1 MPFSPE
7 LVTTLRSKMDFGA
20 IPTER
25 PLKMFAGRGNGSI
38 CAGCDGPILA
48 DQVEYEMDFGGD
60 RIFRLHLACAGW
72 WEAECH
78 RRGHR

>member
-7 LVTTLRSKMDFGA
+7 VVGRLRSKMDSGA
-20 IPTER
+20 IPIELR
-25 PLKMFAGRGNGSI
+25 PKMFAGRGNGRI
-38 CAGCDGPILA
+38 CTGCDEPISPE
-48 DQVEYEMDFGGD
+48 QVEYEMDFGGD

-72 WEAECH
+72 WEAECQ